1 MVEALQVKGCNISV
15 LANTELA
22 HAISSQIIDA
32 ISWIYAN
39 RKFRYYS
46 PELPSGFDQIVSIAP
61 FIYIPPRSEASE
73 VYIEGNLLAHH
84 AEIWE
89 NHGYMD
95 QPLPCFS
102 GFRISFNHF
111 IGDALYF
118 NVFNGLTEAEINN
131 LWGKKNML
139 IYEHDK
145 KIRIITPP
153 TS

>member
-39 RKFRYYS
+39 RKF
-46 PELPSGFDQIVSIAP
+46 
-61 FIYIPPRSEASE
+61 
-73 VYIEGNLLAHH
+73 IEGNLLAHH